1 MIIFSRGITAKISM
15 ATRKNNAFTL
25 MELLV
30 VIAIIAILAALLL
43 PALSKARQRA
53 YSAQCLGNLRQIFQG
68 AVLYTDENNGRLP
81 FAWVDDPDPTE
92 NNFYALL
99 APEIL
104 GQQWDFNGDDDFES
118 GVYACPGRRL
128 EPDAENNTFQL
139 SYGMNAFNAV
149 NFPQPATHRESAVKA
164 PAQTFYVGDIISSYN
179 HPPVEMLSEDQISY
193 RHGRRANFLFFDGHV
208 AATQLAQTNEVVL
221 KF

>member
-1 MIIFSRGITAKISM
+1 
-15 ATRKNNAFTL
+15 

-43 PALSKARQRA
+43 PALSKAKSRA
-53 YSAQCLGNLRQIFQG
+53 LSAQCLGHLRQIYQG
-68 AVLYTDENNGRLP
+68 AVLYTDENDHRLP

-104 GQQWDFNGDDDFES
+104 GQQFNFNGDDDFEA
-118 GVYACPGRRL
+118 GVYVCPARRF
-128 EPDAENNTFQL
+128 EPDAANNTFQI

-149 NFPQPATHRESAVKA
+149 NFPLPATHKESAVKS
-164 PAQTFYVGDIISSYN
+164 PAQTFYVGDIVSSYN
-179 HPPVEMLSEDQISY
+179 HPPVEMLTGDQISY
-193 RHGRRANFLFFDGHV
+193 RHGQRANFLFFDGHV
-208 AATQLAQTNEVVL
+208 AATKLAQTNDVVL